1 MGFIGYIM
9 GKASKGKVLRMV
21 GCFSVNCINREVYL
35 FNERF
40 SRSYNIS
47 TRFASP
53 SSYNSYAGILSI
65 YAKIRHYLVREIVHL
80 NLNELRIRAAAHDIR
95 GRLLGD

>member
-1 MGFIGYIM
+1 M
-9 GKASKGKVLRMV
+9 GKVNKGKMLRMV
-21 GCFSVNCINREVYL
+21 GFSANCINREVYL

-40 SRSYNIS
+40 SRSYNIC

-53 SSYNSYAGILSI
+53 SSYNSYTSILSI

-80 NLNELRIRAAAHDIR
+80 NLDELRVKVGAHDIR
-95 GRLLGD
+95 GKLLED